1 MRVYISVDMEGVAGV
16 VHESQTD
23 PTNPACA
30 AEYARFRRL
39 MTAEANAAIEGALA
53 AGATKLVVNDSH
65 WFMRNLLAEELH
77 QAAELLSGDPK
88 PQSMV
93 EGIDGGFDAA
103 LFIGYHARA
112 GTRHAILDHTYA
124 DRIHDVR
131 LNGRP
136 VGELG
141 INAAFAGVA
150 GVPVALVSGDSALVA
165 EARELLGDHVAA
177 VVVNDSHWF
186 MRNLLAEELH
196 QAAELLSGDPKP
208 RSMVEGI
215 DSGFDAALFIGYHA
229 RAGTPHAVLDHTY
242 ADRIHEVRLNGR
254 PVGELGINA
263 ALAGVAGVP
272 VAVVSGDSSVAAEA
286 RALLGEDVAT
296 VVVKQAV
303 SRHAARSVAPAVACR
318 MIREG
323 VAAALT
329 QKHAPLVLP
338 PPITVEVDFALTIHA
353 DMAELCPGATRTAG
367 RTVAFTHQDYR
378 EVFRGWRAMLNLSA
392 VVE

>member
-1 MRVYISVDMEGVAGV
+1 MTRTITPPRGVVKYFETQSKYASTVRVYISVDMEGVAGV

-53 AGATKLVVNDSH
+53 AGATK
-65 WFMRNLLAEELH
+65 
-77 QAAELLSGDPK
+77 
-88 PQSMV
+88 
-93 EGIDGGFDAA
+93 I
-103 LFIGYHARA
+103 
-112 GTRHAILDHTYA
+112 
-124 DRIHDVR
+124 
-131 LNGRP
+131 
-136 VGELG
+136 
-141 INAAFAGVA
+141 
-150 GVPVALVSGDSALVA
+150 
-165 EARELLGDHVAA
+165 
-177 VVVNDSHWF
+177 VVNDSHWF

-215 DSGFDAALFIGYHA
+215 ESGFDAALFIGYHA

-254 PVGELGINA
+254 PVVELGINA

-286 RALLGEDVAT
+286 KALLGEDVAT

>member
-1 MRVYISVDMEGVAGV
+1 MRVYISVDMEGIAGV

-23 PTNPACA
+23 PADPARA
-30 AEYARFRRL
+30 AEYGRFRRL
-39 MTAEANAAIEGALA
+39 MTREANAAIEGALA
-53 AGATKLVVNDSH
+53 AGATK
-65 WFMRNLLAEELH
+65 
-77 QAAELLSGDPK
+77 
-88 PQSMV
+88 
-93 EGIDGGFDAA
+93 
-103 LFIGYHARA
+103 
-112 GTRHAILDHTYA
+112 
-124 DRIHDVR
+124 
-131 LNGRP
+131 
-136 VGELG
+136 
-141 INAAFAGVA
+141 
-150 GVPVALVSGDSALVA
+150 
-165 EARELLGDHVAA
+165 